1 MAVAKLYKISNGFG
15 LPGYSALSALAD
27 LLTIARNSPRIY
39 DGALDKVLD
48 IFNLKHGTIRILNSA
63 TGELE
68 LVSHKGLPDDYS
80 EKYGTINIGDRS
92 SGKIVRTR
100 GPVLWDNIQTDS
112 SCSYIYLKKEG
123 INALVGVPLL
133 AREGVIGTL
142 TVASLKRGRFREQEI
157 QLLSAMGRVIGIAIE
172 NARLFATLKS
182 NVDDLTK
189 LTLRLEESDGIKDR
203 LLSVIS
209 HEMRTPVTVILGN
222 IEILMDGIFGQIN
235 EKQRDSLQT
244 VRRSGTGLLFQV
256 ENAIDV
262 SQLEAGSVTVH
273 PDPLTMHQ
281 IREQIIEMFED
292 EVRQK
297 KLDLLWEVDSK
308 VGSLFTDRGKLV
320 KVFRNL
326 IDNAIKF
333 TEKGSITVRISRPH
347 EGDMVEC
354 EVEDTGIGIP
364 ADRFTVIFDPFHQMD
379 SSHTRLY
386 GGMGLG
392 LRNVKRTL
400 ELLGG
405 GIKVDST
412 VGKGSAFRFW
422 FLAES
427 RRPE

>member
-1 MAVAKLYKISNGFG
+1 MAVAKLSRVPNGVG
-15 LPGYSALSALAD
+15 LTGYSALSALAD
-27 LLTIARNSPRIY
+27 LLTIARNSSRIY
-39 DGALDKVLD
+39 DNALDKVLEVLNLRHGNLRL
-48 IFNLKHGTIRILNSA
+48 FNLT

-68 LVSHKGLPDDYS
+68 LVSQKGFPDDYA
-80 EKYGTINIGDRS
+80 EKFGTIKIGERS

-112 SCSYIYLKKEG
+112 SCAYLHLRKEG
-123 INALVGVPLL
+123 INSLLGVPLL

-142 TVASLKRGRFREQEI
+142 AVASPKRGRFREQEI
-157 QLLSAMGRVIGIAIE
+157 QLLAAMGRVIGITIE
-172 NARLFATLKS
+172 NARLFMALKN

-209 HEMRTPVTVILGN
+209 HELRTPVTVILGN
-222 IEILMDGIFGQIN
+222 VEILMDGIFGEMN
-235 EKQRDSLQT
+235 EKQRDSLLT
-244 VRRSGTGLLFQV
+244 VRRSGAGLLFQV

-262 SQLEAGSVTVH
+262 SQLEAGAVVVY
-273 PDPLTMHQ
+273 PDPFTMDY
-281 IREQIIEMFED
+281 IRDTLIEMVGD
-292 EVRQK
+292 EVKQK
-297 KLDLLWEVDSK
+297 KLDLHWEIDPRIPP
-308 VGSLFTDRGKLV
+308 LFTDRGKIT
-320 KVFRNL
+320 KIFRNL

-333 TEKGSITVRISRPH
+333 TEKGRVTVRSFYSLERQI
-347 EGDMVEC
+347 VQC

-364 ADRFTVIFDPFHQMD
+364 ADRFNVIFDPFHQMD

-405 GIKVDST
+405 GIEVNSV
-412 VGKGSAFRFW
+412 VGKGSVLRFW
-422 FLAES
+422 FPVECG
-427 RRPE
+427 RRE

>member
-1 MAVAKLYKISNGFG
+1 MAVAKLSRVPNGVG
-15 LPGYSALSALAD
+15 LTGYSALSALAD
-27 LLTIARNSPRIY
+27 LLTIARNSSRIY
-39 DGALDKVLD
+39 DNALDKVLEVL
-48 IFNLKHGTIRILNSA
+48 NLRHGNLRLLNPT

-68 LVSHKGLPDDYS
+68 LMSQKGLPDDYAK
-80 EKYGTINIGDRS
+80 KYTTIKIGERS

-112 SCSYIYLKKEG
+112 SCSYLHLRKEG
-123 INALVGVPLL
+123 INSLLGVPLL

-142 TVASLKRGRFREQEI
+142 AVASPKRGRFGEQEI
-157 QLLSAMGRVIGIAIE
+157 QLLAAMGRVIGITIE
-172 NARLFATLKS
+172 NASLFRALKN

-209 HEMRTPVTVILGN
+209 HELRTPVTVILGN
-222 IEILMDGIFGQIN
+222 VEILMDGIFGEMN
-235 EKQRDSLQT
+235 DKQRDSLLT
-244 VRRSGTGLLFQV
+244 VRRSCSGLLFQV

-262 SQLEAGSVTVH
+262 SQLEAGAVQVY
-273 PDPLTMHQ
+273 PDSFTMGHV
-281 IREQIIEMFED
+281 RDTLMELLGD
-292 EVRQK
+292 EARQK
-297 KLDLLWEVDSK
+297 KLDILWQIDSQIPL
-308 VGSLFTDRGKLV
+308 LFTDRGKIT

-333 TEKGSITVRISRPH
+333 TEKGSITVRAAYRQ
-347 EGDMVEC
+347 ERLMVQC
-354 EVEDTGIGIP
+354 EVEDSGIGIP
-364 ADRFTVIFDPFHQMD
+364 ADRFNVIFDPFHQMD

-405 GIKVDST
+405 GIEVNST
-412 VGKGSAFRFW
+412 VGKGSVFRIW
-422 FLAES
+422 FPAECG
-427 RRPE
+427 RRE

>member
-1 MAVAKLYKISNGFG
+1 MAVAKLYKISNGVG

-39 DGALDKVLD
+39 DGALDKVLEV
-48 IFNLKHGTIRILNSA
+48 FNLKHGTIRIFSTA
-63 TGELE
+63 TGQLE
-68 LVSHKGLPDDYS
+68 LMSHRGFPVDYA

-112 SCSYIYLKKEG
+112 SCSYIYLRKEG
-123 INALVGVPLL
+123 INSLVGVPLL
-133 AREGVIGTL
+133 AREGVIGTI

-157 QLLSAMGRVIGIAIE
+157 QLLAAMGRVIGITIE
-172 NARLFATLKS
+172 NARLFAALKN

-209 HEMRTPVTVILGN
+209 HELRTPVTVILGN
-222 IEILMDGIFGQIN
+222 VEILMDGIFGKVN
-235 EKQRDSLQT
+235 EKQRDSLLT
-244 VRRSGTGLLFQV
+244 VRRSGAGLLFQV

-262 SQLEAGSVTVH
+262 SQLEAGAVSVY
-273 PDPLTMHQ
+273 PDPFTMQH
-281 IREQIIEMFED
+281 IRDQLMEMFED

-297 KLDLLWEVDSK
+297 KLNLQWEIDSAMRQ
-308 VGSLFTDRGKLV
+308 LFSDRGKLV

-333 TEKGSITVRISRPH
+333 TEKGSITVRVSGPIE
-347 EGDMVEC
+347 EGIVQC
-354 EVEDTGIGIP
+354 AVEDTGIGIP
-364 ADRFTVIFDPFHQMD
+364 ADRFSVIFDPFHQMD

-405 GIKVDST
+405 GIEVDST
-412 VGKGSAFRFW
+412 VGKGSTFRFW
-422 FLAES
+422 FPAES
-427 RRPE
+427 RRQE

>member
-1 MAVAKLYKISNGFG
+1 MAAAKLSRVPNGVG
-15 LPGYSALSALAD
+15 LTGYSGLSALAD
-27 LLTIARNSPRIY
+27 LLTIARNSSRIY
-39 DGALDKVLD
+39 DSALEKVLEVL
-48 IFNLKHGTIRILNSA
+48 NLRHGNIRLLNPT

-68 LVSHKGLPDDYS
+68 LMSYKGFSDEYA
-80 EKYGTINIGDRS
+80 EKYGRIKIGERS

-112 SCSYIYLKKEG
+112 SCAYLYLRKEG
-123 INALVGVPLL
+123 INSLLGVPLL

-142 TVASLKRGRFREQEI
+142 ALASSERGRFREQEI
-157 QLLSAMGRVIGIAIE
+157 QLLAAMGRIIGITIE
-172 NARLFATLKS
+172 NARLFTALKN

-209 HEMRTPVTVILGN
+209 HELRTPVTVILGN
-222 IEILMDGIFGQIN
+222 VEILMDGIFGQMN
-235 EKQRDSLQT
+235 EKQRDSLLT
-244 VRRSGTGLLFQV
+244 VRRSGAGLLFQV

-262 SQLEAGSVTVH
+262 SQLEAGAAAAY
-273 PDPLTMHQ
+273 PDPFTMDY
-281 IREQIIEMFED
+281 IRDTLMEMVGD
-292 EVRQK
+292 EVKQK
-297 KLDLLWEVDSK
+297 KLDLHWEIDPRIPP
-308 VGSLFTDRGKLV
+308 LFTDRGKIT

-333 TEKGSITVRISRPH
+333 TEKGSVTVRVSYALER
-347 EGDMVEC
+347 GMVQC

-364 ADRFTVIFDPFHQMD
+364 ADRYKVIFDPFHQID

-392 LRNVKRTL
+392 LRNVKKIL

-405 GIKVDST
+405 GIEVNSI
-412 VGKGSAFRFW
+412 VEKGSNFRFW
-422 FLAES
+422 FPAECGG
-427 RRPE
+427 RE

>member
-1 MAVAKLYKISNGFG
+1 MAVAKLYRISNGVG

-39 DGALDKVLD
+39 DGALDKVLEV
-48 IFNLKHGTIRILNSA
+48 FNLKHGTVRIFNPT

-68 LVSHKGLPDDYS
+68 LMSHRGFPVDYS
-80 EKYGTINIGDRS
+80 EKYCTINIGDRS

-112 SCSYIYLKKEG
+112 SCSYIYLRKEG
-123 INALVGVPLL
+123 INSLVGVPLL
-133 AREGVIGTL
+133 AREGVIGTI

-157 QLLSAMGRVIGIAIE
+157 QLLAAMGRIIGITIE
-172 NARLFATLKS
+172 NARLFATLKN

-209 HEMRTPVTVILGN
+209 HELRTPVTVILGN
-222 IEILMDGIFGQIN
+222 VEILMDGIFGKVN
-235 EKQRDSLQT
+235 EKQRDSLLT
-244 VRRSGTGLLFQV
+244 VRRSGAGLLFQV

-262 SQLEAGSVTVH
+262 SQLEAGAVSVY
-273 PDPLTMHQ
+273 PDPFTMQH
-281 IREQIIEMFED
+281 IRDQLMEMFED

-297 KLDLLWEVDSK
+297 KLNLQWEI
-308 VGSLFTDRGKLV
+308 GSTMRQLFSDRGKLV

-333 TEKGSITVRISRPH
+333 TEKGSITVRVSGPS
-347 EGDMVEC
+347 EGGMVQC
-354 EVEDTGIGIP
+354 AVEDTGIGIP
-364 ADRFTVIFDPFHQMD
+364 ADRFSVIFDPFHQMD

-405 GIKVDST
+405 GIEVDST
-412 VGKGSAFRFW
+412 VGKGSTFRFW